1 MTVDTESK
9 SVFLFQ
15 GVGCNLD
22 KLLGSLGEEQLC
34 LLKELCK
41 EASDYAGLDLAKY
54 LENRNIFNKETDRI
68 YAEWL
73 ITGLSDIAVFRTFE
87 NRGIKPDY
95 IVGYSLGLNNAMHC
109 TGAIPLKGCAQI
121 LRGVV
126 LSLEESRTQS
136 TVEYDMGMVIG
147 LGLDIVNG
155 LIERLSSFDRI
166 RIASENSEFMIVMSG
181 EKNEVQKVLDAALD
195 EGALKAFLL
204 CVGSPFHTSM
214 MKNYSSC
221 YFNALKDVQ
230 FTNAKYPVVSIFS
243 QNELLTAEE
252 MYNEQCRNFLE
263 QMKWKDTIDHL
274 ESIGVR
280 NFYDMSATA
289 ANKKAS
295 VISMEGSRFITIKSL
310 KKSQKNY

>member
-1 MTVDTESK
+1 MAIDTDSK

-22 KLLGSLGEEQLC
+22 KMLNGLGEEQLC
-34 LLKELCK
+34 ILKDLCR
-41 EASDYAGLDLAKY
+41 ESSDYAELDLVKY
-54 LENRNIFNKETDRI
+54 LDDRNIFNKETDKI

-73 ITGLSDIAVFRTFE
+73 ITGLSDIAVFKSFE
-87 NRGIKPDY
+87 NNGIKPDY

-126 LSLEESRTQS
+126 SSLEESRTRS
-136 TVEYDMGMVIG
+136 KVGYDMGMVIG
-147 LGLDIVNG
+147 LELNVVND
-155 LIERLSSFDRI
+155 LIERCSSIDRI
-166 RIASENSEFMIVMSG
+166 KVASENSEFMIVMSG
-181 EKNEVQKVLDAALD
+181 EKNEIQKVLDAALD

-214 MKNYSSC
+214 MKDYSSC
-221 YFNALKDVQ
+221 YFNALKEVQ
-230 FTNAKYPVVSIFS
+230 YSDAKYPVISIFS
-243 QNELLTAEE
+243 QNELHTADE

-289 ANKKAS
+289 ANKKSS
-295 VISMEGSRFITIKSL
+295 VINKEDSRFITIKSL
-310 KKSQKNY
+310 KKIGGH